1 MAFKRKGPKKSRK
14 EISDIATG
22 KLVGKVLELLKAAQS
37 RGEELFWNRPFS
49 GYGSSGHSI
58 GQLLQRQYSHATQ
71 KPYRGINF
79 ILLALE
85 AFSKGYQS
93 NKWMTYNR
101 MASLGGK
108 LRGKQ
113 KSTPLLKYNE
123 SVYRFLEKDES
134 GEEVE
139 RQRRVFYLAYDNVFN
154 LDQMEGIEDVGEA
167 EVSPLHGDYDV
178 IAATESVLEKY
189 EDKPPITHNG
199 GDLAFYLPALD
210 SIHLPPREKFD
221 SVEAYYSVLFHELIH
236 STGHSSRLNRE
247 IGSTPVDSGG
257 EVYGR
262 EELVAELG
270 GMFLSASSGVSASVE
285 NSTAYIQHWIN
296 AIEADPEILIYAAK
310 HGEAAAN
317 YILGIEN

>member
-22 KLVGKVLELLKAAQS
+22 KLVGKVLELLREAQS
-37 RGEELFWNRPFS
+37 RGENLFWNRPFD

-58 GQLLQRQYSHATQ
+58 GQLLRRQYSHATG
-71 KPYRGINF
+71 KPYGGINF

-93 NKWMTYNR
+93 DKWLTFNR
-101 MASLGGK
+101 MTSLGGK

-113 KSTPLLKYNE
+113 STTPILKYNNW
-123 SVYRFLEKDES
+123 VYTYTEKNEK

-139 RQRRVFYLAYDNVFN
+139 RQRQSFFLAYDNVFN
-154 LDQMEGIEDVGEA
+154 LDQIEGIEDVDVA
-167 EVSPLHGDYDV
+167 ELQPLEGDYDV
-178 IAATESVLEKY
+178 IAAAEAVVEGY
-189 EDKPPITHNG
+189 GDKPPITHNG

-210 SIHLPPREKFD
+210 SIHMPAREKFN
-221 SVEAYYSVLFHELIH
+221 SVETYYSVLFHEMIH

-247 IGSTPVDSGG
+247 IGSTPVHSGG

-270 GMFLSASSGVSASVE
+270 GMFLSSRSGVNASVE

-296 AIEADPEILIYAAK
+296 AIEADPDILIYAAK